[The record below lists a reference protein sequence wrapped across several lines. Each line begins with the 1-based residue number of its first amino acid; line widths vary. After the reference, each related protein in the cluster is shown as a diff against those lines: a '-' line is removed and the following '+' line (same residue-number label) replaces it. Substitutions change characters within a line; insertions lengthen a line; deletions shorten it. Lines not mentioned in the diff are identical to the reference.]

1 MHEPWIGYFVFTGKT
16 KAADTLLIPSCSCT
30 AWLLQGMLLL
40 LTTANLR
47 GIYRAGCLKPGKWVC
62 FTESTTQGEHA
73 LLLWRQTLHKK
84 KKKRQKE
91 VKNATSC
98 DIYYFEFLSPI
109 VYWVT
114 NMGTWAG
121 NSHLFPSESFM
132 NCVRLKL
139 ISQCCLGESDVDSGN
154 AAKYRLKWADQ

>member
-1 MHEPWIGYFVFTGKT
+1 
-16 KAADTLLIPSCSCT
+16 
-30 AWLLQGMLLL
+30 MLETRKMGVLYRVHH
-40 LTTANLR
+40 TR
-47 GIYRAGCLKPGKWVC
+47 GTC
-62 FTESTTQGEHA
+62 FIAVATNIT
-73 LLLWRQTLHKK
+73 KK